1 MAKAKAPRTTDADP
15 DPNKLVR
22 QKAGTYRTADDRF
35 EVREADVGWFLV
47 DPEQTNEFGQE
58 LIQGPFATLKAVR
71 EAVPDARAAKP
82 APKPTPKTPP
92 KTKGKVK
99 AEKPARRPKAEREPE
114 PPPTTWID
122 ELPKGEAAAVRRLIG
137 ALERAG
143 IHDAESLVRRDRD
156 GLLPAVATR
165 LIEGRLEEIVDELP
179 EQGRAAAR
187 DFVQR
192 VAEVLSSEG
201 RPKDPLPGWTLVE
214 VGPEPEPPN
223 RRIDL
228 RT

>member
-1 MAKAKAPRTTDADP
+1 MAKAKAPRKTDADADP
-15 DPNKLVR
+15 DKLVR

-58 LIQGPFATLKAVR
+58 LIQGPFTTLKAVR
-71 EAVPDARAAKP
+71 EALPDARAAKP
-82 APKPTPKTPP
+82 TPKPPP
-92 KTKGKVK
+92 KTK
-99 AEKPARRPKAEREPE
+99 AEKPARTAKAEPKPE
-114 PPPTTWID
+114 PPPRTWID
-122 ELPKGEAAAVRRLIG
+122 ELPKAEAGAVRRLIG
-137 ALERAG
+137 ALERDG
-143 IHDAESLVRRDRD
+143 IDDAEALVRQDRD

-165 LIEGRLEEIVDELP
+165 LIERRLEEIADELP

-192 VAEVLSSEG
+192 VAKVLSSEG